1 MKNED
6 GGGSTLTV
14 VELDTAHAE
23 AAPPRSAWISASFRS
38 HHGVVV
44 DISDSRARESAR
56 ALVKNPLDIGVRDER
71 RRRLASQRHGSG
83 DRPGR
88 ELRHA

>member
-56 ALVKNPLDIGVRDER
+56 VLVRALKNLLDIGVRDER
-71 RRRLASQRHGSG
+71 RRRRQPETWER
-83 DRPGR
+83 
-88 ELRHA
+88 

>member
-23 AAPPRSAWISASFRS
+23 AAPPRSAWISTSFRS

-44 DISDSRARESAR
+44 DISDSRGRESGR
-56 ALVKNPLDIGVRDER
+56 VRVKICLISE
-71 RRRLASQRHGSG
+71 S
-83 DRPGR
+83 
-88 ELRHA
+88 ETT

>member
-44 DISDSRARESAR
+44 DISDSRGRESGR
-56 ALVKNPLDIGVRDER
+56 VRGKNLLDIGVETT
-71 RRRLASQRHGSG
+71 
-83 DRPGR
+83 
-88 ELRHA
+88 

>member
-71 RRRLASQRHGSG
+71 RR
-83 DRPGR
+83 
-88 ELRHA
+88 

>member
-1 MKNED
+1 MPCGTSTARDGTGKGEGIEFRSDEAGETRRIED

-14 VELDTAHAE
+14 VELETAHAE

-44 DISDSRARESAR
+44 DISDSRR
-56 ALVKNPLDIGVRDER
+56 VDE
-71 RRRLASQRHGSG
+71 
-83 DRPGR
+83 PGCV
-88 ELRHA
+88 

>member
-44 DISDSRARESAR
+44 DISDSRAAR
-56 ALVKNPLDIGVRDER
+56 AR
-71 RRRLASQRHGSG
+71 
-83 DRPGR
+83 GR
-88 ELRHA
+88 VGRCSCDKICLISE